1 MALIE
6 SGLFGI
12 QPAPETILCD
22 KMSELGPMT
31 IQNIKQFVEILSG
44 GQSHSIA
51 IAFMACANEA
61 PVTA

>member
-44 GQSHSIA
+44 GQRQSIA
-51 IAFMACANEA
+51 IAFMTCANEA